1 MVYKIKKIIYNIIVK
16 KIWTK
21 GPEELKMKFI
31 FKTSATMKDYNS
43 GKWWIDEGII
53 KEKIITADSTA
64 EALDKYVKSVESD
77 DYTTITKNAIKNKK
91 AMYIDNESGEAEQ
104 CGYIITASQDFQ
116 DDDGKLSKQYID
128 LWITILTVV
137 PTKF

>member
-1 MVYKIKKIIYNIIVK
+1 MR
-16 KIWTK
+16 
-21 GPEELKMKFI
+21 FI
-31 FKTSATMKDYNS
+31 FKTNATMKDYNRD
-43 GKWWIDEGII
+43 KWWIDQGII
-53 KEKIITADSTA
+53 GEKIITADSTA

-91 AMYIDNESGEAEQ
+91 AMYIDNESGDAEQ
-104 CGYIITASQDFQ
+104 RGYVITASRDFQ

>member
-1 MVYKIKKIIYNIIVK
+1 
-16 KIWTK
+16 
-21 GPEELKMKFI
+21 MKFI
-31 FKTSATMKDYNS
+31 FKTSVTMKNYNS
-43 GKWWIDEGII
+43 DKWWIDEGII

-104 CGYIITASQDFQ
+104 CGYVITASQDFQ

>member
-1 MVYKIKKIIYNIIVK
+1 MR
-16 KIWTK
+16 
-21 GPEELKMKFI
+21 FI
-31 FKTSATMKDYNS
+31 FKTSATMKEYNRN
-43 GKWWIDEGII
+43 KWWIDEGII
-53 KEKIITADSTA
+53 GEKIIAADSTA
-64 EALDKYVKSVESD
+64 EAIDKYVKSVESD

-104 CGYIITASQDFQ
+104 CGYVITASQYFQ
-116 DDDGKLSKQYID
+116 DDDGNLSKQYID

>member
-1 MVYKIKKIIYNIIVK
+1 MR
-16 KIWTK
+16 
-21 GPEELKMKFI
+21 FI
-31 FKTSATMKDYNS
+31 FKTSATMKDYNRN
-43 GKWWIDEGII
+43 KWWIDKGII
-53 KEKIITADSTA
+53 GEKIITADSTA

-77 DYTTITKNAIKNKK
+77 DYTTITKNALKNKE
-91 AMYIDNESGEAEQ
+91 AMYIDNKSGDAEQ
-104 CGYIITASQDFQ
+104 CGYVITASQDFQ

>member
-1 MVYKIKKIIYNIIVK
+1 MR
-16 KIWTK
+16 
-21 GPEELKMKFI
+21 FI
-31 FKTSATMKDYNS
+31 FKTSATMKEYNRN
-43 GKWWIDEGII
+43 KWWIDRGII
-53 KEKIITADSTA
+53 GEKIIAADSTA
-64 EALDKYVKSVESD
+64 EALYIYAKLVESD

-104 CGYIITASQDFQ
+104 CGYVITASQDFQ
-116 DDDGKLSKQYID
+116 DEDGKVSKQYID

>member
-1 MVYKIKKIIYNIIVK
+1 MR
-16 KIWTK
+16 
-21 GPEELKMKFI
+21 FI
-31 FKTSATMKDYNS
+31 FKTSATMKDYNKN
-43 GKWWIDEGII
+43 KWWIDRGII
-53 KEKIITADSTA
+53 GEKIIAADSTA
-64 EALDKYVKSVESD
+64 EAIDKYVKSVESD

-104 CGYIITASQDFQ
+104 CGYVITASQDFQ
-116 DDDGKLSKQYID
+116 DEDGKVSKQYID

>member
-1 MVYKIKKIIYNIIVK
+1 MR
-16 KIWTK
+16 
-21 GPEELKMKFI
+21 FI
-31 FKTSATMKDYNS
+31 FKTSATMKDYNKN
-43 GKWWIDEGII
+43 KWWIDRGII
-53 KEKIITADSTA
+53 GEKIIAADSTA
-64 EALDKYVKSVESD
+64 EAIDKYVKSVESD

-104 CGYIITASQDFQ
+104 CGYVITASQYFQ
-116 DDDGKLSKQYID
+116 DDDGNLRKQYID

>member
-1 MVYKIKKIIYNIIVK
+1 MR
-16 KIWTK
+16 
-21 GPEELKMKFI
+21 FI
-31 FKTSATMKDYNS
+31 FKTSATMKDYNRN
-43 GKWWIDEGII
+43 KWWIDKGII
-53 KEKIITADSTA
+53 GEMIITADSTA

-77 DYTTITKNAIKNKK
+77 DYTTITKNAIKNKE
-91 AMYIDNESGEAEQ
+91 AMYIDNESGDAEQ
-104 CGYIITASQDFQ
+104 CGYVITASQDFQ

>member
-1 MVYKIKKIIYNIIVK
+1 MR
-16 KIWTK
+16 
-21 GPEELKMKFI
+21 FI
-31 FKTSATMKDYNS
+31 FKTSATMKDYNRN
-43 GKWWIDEGII
+43 KWWIDKGII
-53 KEKIITADSTA
+53 GEKIITADSTA

-104 CGYIITASQDFQ
+104 CGYVITASQYFQ
-116 DDDGKLSKQYID
+116 DEDGKLSKQYID

>member
-1 MVYKIKKIIYNIIVK
+1 MR
-16 KIWTK
+16 
-21 GPEELKMKFI
+21 FI
-31 FKTSATMKDYNS
+31 FKTSATMKDYNR

-53 KEKIITADSTA
+53 GEKIITADSTA

-77 DYTTITKNAIKNKK
+77 NYTTITKNAIKNKE
-91 AMYIDNESGEAEQ
+91 AMYIDNKSGEAEQ
-104 CGYIITASQDFQ
+104 CGYVITASQDFQ
-116 DDDGKLSKQYID
+116 DEDGKLSKQYIE

>member
-1 MVYKIKKIIYNIIVK
+1 
-16 KIWTK
+16 
-21 GPEELKMKFI
+21 MKFI
-31 FKTSATMKDYNS
+31 FKTSATMKYYNRDR
-43 GKWWIDEGII
+43 WWIDEGII
-53 KEKIITADSTA
+53 GEKIITADSTA

-91 AMYIDNESGEAEQ
+91 AMYIDIKSGEADQ
-104 CGYIITASQDFQ
+104 CGYVITASQDFQ
-116 DDDGKLSKQYID
+116 DDDGNLSKQYID